1 MKFSQHI
8 VVDAADE
15 DALLNL
21 VRDGAGTLPPG
32 AQSLRL
38 LRFRDRPNRYVIQVD
53 FDSWDNAELSNTRPE
68 TQAWARRLVDM
79 IDGEPKYEDLDVVYE
94 RH

>member
-8 VVDAADE
+8 VVDATDE

-21 VRDGAGTLPPG
+21 VRDGSGAPPAGVL
-32 AQSLRL
+32 AMRL
-38 LRFRDRPNRYVIQVD
+38 LRFRDKPNRYVIQVD
-53 FDSWDNAELSNTRPE
+53 FDSWESAERSNSRPE
-68 TQAWARRLVDM
+68 TQVWARRLADM
-79 IDGEPKYEDLDVVYE
+79 IEGQPKYEDLNVVYE